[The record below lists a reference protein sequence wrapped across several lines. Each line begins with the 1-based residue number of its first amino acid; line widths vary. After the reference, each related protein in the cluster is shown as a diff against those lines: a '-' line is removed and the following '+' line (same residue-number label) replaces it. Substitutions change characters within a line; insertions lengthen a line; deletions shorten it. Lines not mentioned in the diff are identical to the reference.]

1 MEYVNHFNFS
11 RTSLIFL
18 YVCMYGRLV
27 TGLAVPRTTRSSQL
41 QDQSMQVPLHAI
53 PNLYVIATLGTGR
66 AVRQHSNPYI
76 YCVVCMYVC
85 MCVYV
90 IVLVFYCR
98 LLGSVRLI
106 CSLFVFFVF
115 LVYFVRW
122 QESLPLPCRWVA
134 VARLLKILYSIYVC
148 LHMCICMYGRWQ
160 GL

>member
-1 MEYVNHFNFS
+1 MECVSHFNFS

-18 YVCMYGRLV
+18 YVCMNGRVV

-76 YCVVCMYVC
+76 CILCSMYV
-85 MCVYV
+85 CVYV

-106 CSLFVFFVF
+106 CSLFVFFV
-115 LVYFVRW
+115 YFVRW

-134 VARLLKILYSIYVC
+134 VARLLKILYSMYVC
-148 LHMCICMYGRWQ
+148 LYVCMCMYGRWQ